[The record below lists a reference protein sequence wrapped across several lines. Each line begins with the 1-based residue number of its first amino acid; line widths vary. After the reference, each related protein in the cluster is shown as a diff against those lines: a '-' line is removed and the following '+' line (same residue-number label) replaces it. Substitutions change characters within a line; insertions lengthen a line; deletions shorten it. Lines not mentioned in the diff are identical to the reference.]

1 VNVRAS
7 AAARGAL
14 ISSVSWKIATALFS
28 LYIRSG
34 FGRYEMI
41 YGSVGALVAF
51 LFLIY
56 ILATVTLFG
65 AHLTSA
71 MDRKLKLDRATSDVT
86 SSEDMKG

>member
-1 VNVRAS
+1 
-7 AAARGAL
+7 L
-14 ISSVSWKIATALFS
+14 ISSVDWKIATALFS
-28 LYIRSG
+28 LYLRSG

-56 ILATVTLFG
+56 ILATVALFG

-71 MDRKLKLDRATSDVT
+71 MDRKLKLDRATGNVT